1 MSARQPEPPVIL
13 DHNLAAAL
21 TVIDRV
27 GDGKY
32 CTVLGPHSSGKT
44 AVLRYAGHRLR
55 ERRDLCCVY
64 LSLAETD
71 TISKE
76 AFFACLARMVSR
88 LVLADYPPG
97 AVTIPSAGR
106 LSFRA
111 FVEVTIAALDRDLV
125 LMLDDLEQV
134 PPDLLS
140 VLLSSLRAIYM
151 EQEQAERR
159 RRLVVVV
166 AGTLSLAGLTVRETS
181 PFYGIAVPVHL
192 GDLTD
197 EDSLAL
203 LDRQLQAV
211 GRVASDGVRESLL
224 GKVRGNAHL
233 IRLFCRRFA
242 GDGEG
247 GASRLTARRVHAE
260 FERFLS
266 EEAADYQ
273 PLVEAVRLIEEDP
286 DLLRCVLL
294 LLRRPSV
301 PRRELPLGLTTD
313 YDPLYLTGIVRR
325 RPDASYELHN
335 EIYRRFLDRHF
346 SPGRVSRLLTT
357 AGRWE
362 EALDYLVERAQA
374 GDAAS
379 RGQLLNTTITALYTV
394 ADDVER
400 AGQLIIRALATV
412 FEAQETT
419 VWLLAD
425 DGRQL
430 RRVVTSTPVNGKGAY
445 HVIEAGSGQLEARA
459 LREIYALRVQD
470 GGRVRRAAALWVKEG
485 RPFGVLSMLE
495 PAGDGAPAGRV
506 SAARLESFLRQ
517 AARGLHEV
525 IERHRRSESLRDI
538 SRAFSG
544 ILSPEQVLKITL
556 DQLARA
562 IPFDSASI
570 QYRDRSKSALEIAE
584 CRGFERPEEIRRLR
598 FPLDDEFYPN
608 VQVLRQRAP
617 QRFADIH
624 EACPHLSQ
632 PGFAHL
638 ARVQGW
644 LAVPLVVADDAI
656 GVITLDS
663 HTRGIY
669 TLEHENTAM
678 LIASM
683 AAVAIQ
689 RARLHDR
696 QMKEKHLIG
705 AAAQM
710 TGSVQDLDQT
720 WRRILLGAMELTGAE
735 AGNISQVDE
744 ESRLMIDRMQRG
756 FPESLQPV
764 RSLDTGS
771 IQAWVATNRRSALI
785 FDIALEPQWE
795 GIYIPGREGTR
806 SELAVPILRGGAGRV
821 VGVIN
826 LESPRPNAFTSDDKH
841 LLEDLAVIA
850 DLALSNALHYHEL
863 AKQRQELEKQQQKL
877 DALYSSAQTITQAG
891 LEIDA
896 VLQAIL
902 DQAIAV
908 TGGAFGTIQL
918 VEGAELV
925 FRATWPVG
933 GKAALLDRIGRMPLD
948 GKGITVRAVREGCA
962 QLVPDIRRDHDYVAG
977 DERSNCE
984 LVVPLMHNGEPKGVL
999 NVEHPEPYHFD
1010 EGDRGLLEGLA
1021 DLAVVA
1027 LLNAERYKELEHTKD
1042 VKLASQAVAW
1052 LGLFG
1057 ADWQHTI
1064 NQKISS
1070 IQGFVNGL
1078 QDLIARRP
1086 LEPKTLE
1093 VTRAVLQRIG
1103 SVAGSIR
1110 AVPFTSQVPAVPGAS
1125 EIPTLVDDELPQFV
1139 DRLCHERRDVELRWA
1154 LRCPGVEVGIHPQWL
1169 RVAME
1174 KLVSNALK
1182 AMPAGGTLT
1191 VGTELRRGSVAVTV
1205 RDTGNGVPAEALPYF
1220 LKTTVPRITASSGS
1234 GMGALIARFVA
1245 VSYGGDLELVR
1256 SEPGFGTE
1264 LTMTLPV
1271 VASQEPSEARP
1282 QAELQR
1288 EV

>member
-1 MSARQPEPPVIL
+1 MMAKRQEPPVIL
-13 DHNLAAAL
+13 DHNLSAAT

-27 GDGKY
+27 LDGKY

-44 AVLRYAGHRLR
+44 SVLRYAGQRLAQR
-55 ERRDLCCVY
+55 PELCCVY

-71 TISKE
+71 TVSKE
-76 AFFACLARMVSR
+76 AFFACLTRMIGR
-88 LVLADYPPG
+88 LLLASYPPG
-97 AVTIPSAGR
+97 SVTLPSAGR

-111 FVEVTIAALDRDLV
+111 FIEVVTAAIGRDLV

-140 VLLSSLRAIYM
+140 VLLSSLRAIAM
-151 EQEQAERR
+151 EQERADRR

-197 EDSLAL
+197 EGSLTII
-203 LDRQLQAV
+203 DRQLALA
-211 GRVASDGVRESLL
+211 GRVASEGGRESLL

-233 IRLFCRRFA
+233 IRIFCRRFA
-242 GDGEG
+242 NDAGRGPT
-247 GASRLTARRVHAE
+247 RLTARRVHVE
-260 FERFLS
+260 LERFLS
-266 EEAADYQ
+266 DAAADYQ
-273 PLVEAVRLIEEDP
+273 PLQEAVRLIEEDP

-294 LLRRPSV
+294 LLRRHSV
-301 PRRELPLGLTTD
+301 PRRELPLPLATD

-325 RPDASYELHN
+325 CPDGSYQLHN
-335 EIYRRFLDRHF
+335 EIYQRYLERHF
-346 SPGRVSRLLTT
+346 SPDRVSRLLTT

-362 EALDYLVERAQA
+362 EALAYLVERARA
-374 GDAAS
+374 GDTAS
-379 RGQLLNTTITALYTV
+379 RAELLSTTITALYTV
-394 ADDVER
+394 ADDLER
-400 AGQLIIRALATV
+400 AGQLIVRALTAV
-412 FEAQETT
+412 FGAQEVT
-419 VWLLAD
+419 VWLLTENQ
-425 DGRQL
+425 RHL
-430 RRVVTSTPVNGKGAY
+430 RSVFTSKPVNGKGAS
-445 HVIEAGSGQLEARA
+445 HQIEVGSARLEAQA
-459 LREIYALRVQD
+459 LREIYPIRVQE
-470 GGRVRRAAALWVKEG
+470 GERVRRAAALWVKEG
-485 RPFGVLSMLE
+485 RPLGVLSMLE
-495 PAGDGAPAGRV
+495 AVGESATGGRESV
-506 SAARLESFLRQ
+506 ARLESFLRQ
-517 AARGLHEV
+517 AARGLHAV
-525 IERHRRSESLRDI
+525 IGRHRRSASLRDI

-584 CRGFERPEEIRRLR
+584 CRGFERPDEIKRLR
-598 FPLDDEFYPN
+598 FPLADEFYPN

-632 PGFAHL
+632 PGFEHM

-644 LAVPLVVADDAI
+644 LAVPLVVGDDAI
-656 GVITLDS
+656 GVVTLDS
-663 HTRGIY
+663 YAPNIY

-696 QMKEKHLIG
+696 QMQEKHLIG

-720 WRRILLGAMELTGAE
+720 WERILLGAMELTGAE

-744 ESRLMIDRMQRG
+744 ERQLMIDRMQRG
-756 FPESLQPV
+756 FPDTLPPERP
-764 RSLDTGS
+764 LDAGS
-771 IQAWVATNRRSALI
+771 VQAWVADKRRSALI
-785 FDIALEPQWE
+785 FDIEREPQWE

-826 LESPRPNAFTSDDKH
+826 LESPRPNAFTSDDQR

-877 DALYSSAQTITQAG
+877 DALYTSAQTITEAG

-918 VEGAELV
+918 VEGSELV
-925 FRATWPVG
+925 FRAAWPVAE
-933 GKAALLDRIGRMPLD
+933 KAALRDKIGRMPLD
-948 GKGITVRAVREGCA
+948 DRGITVRAVREGRP
-962 QLVPDIRRDHDYVAG
+962 QLVPDIRDDADYVAG
-977 DERSNCE
+977 DERTRSE
-984 LVVPLMHNGEPKGVL
+984 LVVPLLHDGKPKGVL
-999 NVEHPEPYHFD
+999 NVEHPEPARLD
-1010 EGDRGLLEGLA
+1010 EGDQELLEGLA

-1027 LLNAERYKELEHTKD
+1027 LLNAERYKELEHTRD

-1078 QDLIARRP
+1078 QDLLTRRP
-1086 LEPKTLE
+1086 LDQKTAEL
-1093 VTRAVLQRIG
+1093 THSVLQRIG

-1110 AVPFTSQVPAVPGAS
+1110 SVPFTSQVPAVPGA
-1125 EIPTLVDDELPQFV
+1125 IALPTAVDEELPRFV

-1169 RVAME
+1169 RIAME
-1174 KLVSNALK
+1174 KLISNALK
-1182 AMPAGGTLT
+1182 AMPEGGTLT
-1191 VGTELRRGSVAVTV
+1191 ISSELRRDKVAVTV
-1205 RDTGNGVPAEALPYF
+1205 RDTGGGVPAEALPYF

-1256 SEPGFGTE
+1256 SDPAFGAE

-1271 VASQEPSEARP
+1271 VTAAEQAEGLP